1 MAATKTGQ
9 RIREVR
15 QELGLSLRSLGTRIG
30 VSAVYL
36 SDMERGNR
44 TLPPARLMQI
54 ADVLGVTV
62 AELIEV
68 DNL

>member
-1 MAATKTGQ
+1 M
-9 RIREVR
+9 
-15 QELGLSLRSLGTRIG
+15 SLRSLGDRIG

-68 DNL
+68 GTP